1 MKKFD
6 FTPLYPGKQKKVHN
20 SKVCL
25 SKKICSCSAL
35 QFQAKPS
42 LSGLW
47 YCPTCS
53 SAGVLQSRANRRRAG
68 RRRIDSDE
76 EEEDA
81 EIEAE
86 MAGFIVD
93 DDEEEPRMWNND
105 WSATFGVGRLAF
117 VLPRTLAT
125 VRVRERISNIR
136 RTRAARPTNLSESVI
151 EIHSSPAVTPA
162 KRSVL
167 CSSAY

>member
-1 MKKFD
+1 MHFFTLSYQYVDLFSNIYIYIKFYKY
-6 FTPLYPGKQKKVHN
+6 L
-20 SKVCL
+20 
-25 SKKICSCSAL
+25 
-35 QFQAKPS
+35 QAKPS